1 MIGIDTNILVRHLTQ
16 DDPVQARKATELIE
30 RRLSERNPGFIS
42 VVAML
47 ETVWV
52 LDRVHGFASGEIAQA
67 IERTLAIEWLVV
79 QNEQEVLTAMVVL
92 KDGRGSFADML
103 IATLGLRA
111 GCSRTFTF
119 DREALRLPGFELL

>member
-1 MIGIDTNILVRHLTQ
+1 
-16 DDPVQARKATELIE
+16 
-30 RRLSERNPGFIS
+30 
-42 VVAML
+42 ML

-103 IATLGLRA
+103 IATLSLRA
-111 GCSRTFTF
+111 GCSRTFTY
-119 DREALRLPGFELL
+119 